1 MAAQDEGRFR
11 SCLTSRTDAV
21 CSVLLADASPFSLL
35 TASCHDGKL
44 LPIFALHM
52 YLLTAPHRLIN
63 YTPQATMVR
72 LLTIDAVNAYLT
84 LTALSLSGGFEDP
97 RLMLPGWISIA
108 TVSLRVDILPQSAT
122 NSL

>member
-1 MAAQDEGRFR
+1 
-11 SCLTSRTDAV
+11 
-21 CSVLLADASPFSLL
+21 
-35 TASCHDGKL
+35 
-44 LPIFALHM
+44 M

>member
-11 SCLTSRTDAV
+11 SSLTSRTDAI
-21 CSVLLADASPFSLL
+21 CSVLLADISRSSLL
-35 TASCHDGKL
+35 TVSCHDGKL
-44 LPIFALHM
+44 LPISTLHLH
-52 YLLTAPHRLIN
+52 LLTARPRLIN

-108 TVSLRVDILPQSAT
+108 TVSFRSHLAPVRD
-122 NSL
+122 